1 MTKIVITNYL
11 VTIKCLAVAHDLTQE
26 TLLRD
31 FIWIKLVRRTFPPS
45 SRGARAHVGVGPC
58 DHWNLEPVEEEM
70 LMPTEVERARV
81 LAQILKKA
89 GKPKSLQLELLHV
102 ICQQFPPAAEDLCSF
117 GIPLVRLRCPCN
129 QRHRVAALGFLL
141 LEEVEATLGSTA
153 QIMDLAQANLSQEPL
168 MIALRNRELRQHG
181 VQGVLVTDT
190 IRCNNLK
197 SAEAVFTLMELC
209 QKIYFEK
216 IEVKK
221 VIKAEGWAMLRQAFE
236 LLPKRRDLDRNY
248 SLVSSRE
255 SLQHFKWQIPERGVE
270 DSGSNT

>member
-1 MTKIVITNYL
+1 MSEDQRFLGPCEKFWNTPELLEKLLPYL
-11 VTIKCLAVAHDLTQE
+11 DAASTKCLAVAHDLTQE

-45 SRGARAHVGVGPC
+45 SRDARAHVGLGTYEE
-58 DHWNLEPVEEEM
+58 NLEPVEEEM

-117 GIPLVRLRCPCN
+117 GIQLVRLRCPCD
-129 QRHRVAALGFLL
+129 QRHRVAPLGFLL

-190 IRCNNLK
+190 IRCNIL
-197 SAEAVFTLMELC
+197 
-209 QKIYFEK
+209 EK
-216 IEVKK
+216 C
-221 VIKAEGWAMLRQAFE
+221 
-236 LLPKRRDLDRNY
+236 
-248 SLVSSRE
+248 
-255 SLQHFKWQIPERGVE
+255 
-270 DSGSNT
+270 

>member
-31 FIWIKLVRRTFPPS
+31 FIWIKLVRRTFPLS
-45 SRGARAHVGVGPC
+45 SRGARAHVGVGTY

-117 GIPLVRLRCPCN
+117 GIQLVRLRCPCD
-129 QRHRVAALGFLL
+129 QRHRVAPLGFLL
-141 LEEVEATLGSTA
+141 LEEVEATLGSTT
-153 QIMDLAQANLSQEPL
+153 QIMDLAQANLSQTGEIWIGTTHWSP
-168 MIALRNRELRQHG
+168 
-181 VQGVLVTDT
+181 
-190 IRCNNLK
+190 
-197 SAEAVFTLMELC
+197 
-209 QKIYFEK
+209 
-216 IEVKK
+216 
-221 VIKAEGWAMLRQAFE
+221 
-236 LLPKRRDLDRNY
+236 
-248 SLVSSRE
+248 RE
-255 SLQHFKWQIPERGVE
+255 SEGGKR
-270 DSGSNT
+270 T